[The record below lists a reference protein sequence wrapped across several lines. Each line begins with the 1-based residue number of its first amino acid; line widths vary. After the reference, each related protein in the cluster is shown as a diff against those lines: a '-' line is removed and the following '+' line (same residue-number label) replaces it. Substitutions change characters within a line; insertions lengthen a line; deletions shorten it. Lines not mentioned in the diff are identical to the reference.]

1 MTANFRNKY
10 SISLIINYF
19 INELWYFLLERSRVT
34 QDVTYNGKQN
44 VSLIAVAKSL
54 YCSTDCYSVANLYA
68 PIACG
73 ITWYYL
79 WKTWTTTT
87 TTNNVNIIWNIVKFV
102 LYNRHLKNRLKH
114 EVSNN
119 TRCIV
124 KRMKQINEKF
134 YFYF

>member
-1 MTANFRNKY
+1 MIANFKNNY
-10 SISLIINYF
+10 SISFIINYF
-19 INELWYFLLERSRVT
+19 INELWYFLLERSCVT

-44 VSLIAVAKSL
+44 VSLIAVAKSF
-54 YCSTDCYSVANLYA
+54 YCSTGCYSVANLYA

-79 WKTWTTTT
+79 WK
-87 TTNNVNIIWNIVKFV
+87 NMNNKKKNVNIIWNIVEFV
-102 LYNRHLKNRLKH
+102 LYNRHLKNSLKH

-124 KRMKQINEKF
+124 KRMKQINQNY